1 MTLIHPRS
9 LERWQEWR
17 RAVGSPRTAGGR
29 PDASGPAE
37 LVLHTRAGEGT
48 GRILIGMDT
57 DSAAA
62 REALLSA
69 LPYLHASVMV
79 LAPTGLELPELSG
92 AEWSQQPVLRAR
104 EVLAD
109 GGFTAMV
116 TLGWEQQIGHL
127 VHTWAQRADV
137 PGVVVQHTALTPFT
151 APLPPRTTL
160 LAWSAADAEFHRSQR
175 DDVAV
180 RTVGS
185 QRLWQ
190 AVHEAT
196 ETVLDLEERPVFLGE
211 LTAPEL
217 PRRHTFAAAYSYC
230 RSARALYQPHVT
242 ETDRLSRAA
251 HEVLRRRGVDLQ
263 DAGRPVSAQHR
274 PVVSVLS
281 LDVLEAAL
289 RGLPS
294 WVHGSRLP
302 TWVPAYWE
310 RYGMRRTGGP
320 ATPAPTIAADE
331 PARLIAQFLEG
342 GA

>member
-1 MTLIHPRS
+1 MALIHPRS
-9 LERWQEWR
+9 LDRWQEWR
-17 RAVGSPRTAGGR
+17 RAVARPRTPARRPSLDGTAG
-29 PDASGPAE
+29 
-37 LVLHTRAGEGT
+37 LVLHTREGEGA
-48 GRILIGMDT
+48 GRTLIGMDSG
-57 DSAAA
+57 SAAA

-69 LPYLHASVMV
+69 LPYLHAPVMV
-79 LAPTGLELPELSG
+79 LAPAGLQLPELAG
-92 AEWSQQPVLRAR
+92 AEWSPQHVLSAR
-104 EVLAD
+104 EVLGG

-116 TLGWEQQIGHL
+116 TAGWEQPIGHL
-127 VHTWAQRADV
+127 VHTWAQRAEV
-137 PGVVVQHTALTPFT
+137 PSVVVQHAALTPFA

-160 LAWSAADAEFHRSQR
+160 LAWSDVDGEFHRSQR
-175 DDVAV
+175 EDVVV

-190 AVHEAT
+190 AAHEAT
-196 ETVLDLEERPVFLGE
+196 ETVLALEERPVFLGE
-211 LTAPEL
+211 LAAPEL
-217 PRRHTFAAAYSYC
+217 PRRRAFAAAHSYC
-230 RSARALYQPHVT
+230 RSAGALYQPHVA

-251 HEVLRRRGVDLQ
+251 HEVLRRRGIELQ
-263 DAGRPVSAQHR
+263 DAGRPVREQHR

-294 WVHGSRLP
+294 WVHGPRMP
-302 TWVPAYWE
+302 TWVHEYWE
-310 RYGMRRTGGP
+310 RYGLRRSGGP

>member
-17 RAVGSPRTAGGR
+17 RAVGRPRPPGRRQSPDGTAG
-29 PDASGPAE
+29 
-37 LVLHTRAGEGT
+37 LVLHTREGEGA

-57 DSAAA
+57 DSDAA

-79 LAPTGLELPELSG
+79 LAPAGLELPELAG
-92 AEWSQQPVLRAR
+92 AEWSTQHVLSAR
-104 EVLAD
+104 EVLGAGD
-109 GGFTAMV
+109 LTAMV
-116 TLGWEQQIGHL
+116 TLGWERQIGHL
-127 VHTWAQRADV
+127 IHTWAQRAEV
-137 PGVVVQHTALTPFT
+137 PSVVVQHAALTPFT

-160 LAWSAADAEFHRSQR
+160 LAWSDADGEFHRSR
-175 DDVAV
+175 REDVEA

-190 AVHEAT
+190 AAHEAT
-196 ETVLDLEERPVFLGE
+196 GTVLALEERPAFLGE
-211 LTAPEL
+211 LVAPEL
-217 PRRHTFAAAYSYC
+217 PRRRTLAAAHSYC
-230 RSARALYQPHVT
+230 RSTGALYQPHVA
-242 ETDRLSRAA
+242 ETDPLSRAA
-251 HEVLRRRGVDLQ
+251 HELLRRRGIELQ
-263 DAGRPVSAQHR
+263 DAGVPVHEQHR

-294 WVHGSRLP
+294 WVHGTRMP
-302 TWVPAYWE
+302 GWVHEYWE

-331 PARLIAQFLEG
+331 PARLVAQFLEG